1 MIGRCIDIFRLFAV
15 LLLHLICCSPS
26 EEHPAHSRCSG
37 ALEDCI
43 DGFRQRVS
51 RVPSDAVDWSH
62 LQAWRCVI
70 TFCAAGQRIHDG
82 DSSRAFALLS
92 TIDSFLAVGSSG
104 GESWCRMFRVISQML
119 IGQHYRRLNKT
130 HAACEAYCKAAK
142 MCKGS
147 SNVILQLLGPCA
159 LSESGAAL
167 LCIGRAAEAQAALEL
182 AIAQLTELL
191 GRCANWREV
200 AQSMC
205 KQAGHYWALDGD
217 CWGALFSE
225 AVGIQ
230 TVASFFN
237 LSLAY
242 AKQLSAKN
250 CCKCM
255 KQCFAVGKLS
265 LPPAHPILSA
275 VAKPCEAAQ
284 QVSCPAF
291 DQPHFCIR
299 MTTLVCS
306 GNIGEQRAQAA
317 LKPMAAHLRALT
329 PRPKAKGGRLRR
341 VLWLHRSLGVL
352 LPCLRRSRTKSLM

>member
-1 MIGRCIDIFRLFAV
+1 M
-15 LLLHLICCSPS
+15 
-26 EEHPAHSRCSG
+26 
-37 ALEDCI
+37 
-43 DGFRQRVS
+43 S
-51 RVPSDAVDWSH
+51 RVPADAVDWSH

-70 TFCAAGQRIHDG
+70 TFSAAAQRMHDG

-104 GESWCRMFRVISQML
+104 GESWCRIFRVISQML

-142 MCKGS
+142 LCKGS
-147 SNVILQLLGPCA
+147 SNVILKLLAPCA

-167 LCIGRAAEAQAALEL
+167 LCIGRAAEAQAALEM

-191 GRCANWREV
+191 GRCVNWREV

-217 CWGALFSE
+217 GWGALFSE

-230 TVASFFN
+230 TVAAFFN

-265 LPPAHPILSA
+265 LPPAHPILNA
-275 VAKPCEAAQ
+275 IARPCEAAQ
-284 QVSCPAF
+284 QVRCAAF
-291 DQPHFCIR
+291 HRPDFCILL
-299 MTTLVCS
+299 MTPVCS
-306 GNIGEQRAQAA
+306 GSTGEQRAQAA
-317 LKPMAAHLRALT
+317 LKLLAAHLRALT
-329 PRPKAKGGRLRR
+329 PQP
-341 VLWLHRSLGVL
+341 VV
-352 LPCLRRSRTKSLM
+352 